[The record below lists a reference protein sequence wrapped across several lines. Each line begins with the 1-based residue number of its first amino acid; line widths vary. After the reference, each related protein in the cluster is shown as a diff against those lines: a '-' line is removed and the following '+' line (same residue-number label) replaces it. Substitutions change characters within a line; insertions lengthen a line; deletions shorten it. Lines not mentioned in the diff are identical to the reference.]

1 MIADA
6 EKYKSQDEELAKK
19 VELKTALEEAI
30 YECNA
35 LAKEKKDTKGEDE
48 IAQMM
53 DWLELDSDSAT
64 VEELKDVLRE
74 TLENRGALGNVRA
87 HLRAEVSNALED
99 RTGLKRPDISN
110 ENLIINELI
119 REYLVFNRYR
129 STLSVMLPESGQPDT
144 PPFDR
149 DFLARELRVRENDNS
164 RKLPLLYTMLSNAQ
178 ANK

>member
-1 MIADA
+1 
-6 EKYKSQDEELAKK
+6 
-19 VELKTALEEAI
+19 
-30 YECNA
+30 
-35 LAKEKKDTKGEDE
+35 
-48 IAQMM
+48 
-53 DWLELDSDSAT
+53 

-74 TLENRGALGNVRA
+74 TLENRGALGSVRA

-99 RTGLKRPDISN
+99 RTGLARPEISD

-129 STLSVMLPESGQPDT
+129 STLSVLLPESGQPET

-149 DFLARELRVRENDNS
+149 DFLAREIRVRETDNS

-178 ANK
+178 RNKQ

>member
-1 MIADA
+1 MA
-6 EKYKSQDEELAKK
+6 
-19 VELKTALEEAI
+19 
-30 YECNA
+30 
-35 LAKEKKDTKGEDE
+35 GGG
-48 IAQMM
+48 
-53 DWLELDSDSAT
+53 AT

-129 STLSVMLPESGQPDT
+129 STLSVLLPESGQPET

-149 DFLARELRVRENDNS
+149 DFLALEIRVRETENS

-178 ANK
+178 RNKN

>member
-1 MIADA
+1 M
-6 EKYKSQDEELAKK
+6 S
-19 VELKTALEEAI
+19 
-30 YECNA
+30 
-35 LAKEKKDTKGEDE
+35 GG
-48 IAQMM
+48 
-53 DWLELDSDSAT
+53 AT

-99 RTGLKRPDISN
+99 RSSATKRPELSD

-129 STLSVMLPESGQPDT
+129 STLSVLLPESGQPET

-149 DFLARELRVRENDNS
+149 DFLAREMRIRENENS
-164 RKLPLLYTMLSNAQ
+164 RKLPLLYTMVSNAQ
-178 ANK
+178 RGAGKNQ